1 MFSGYRLKQL
11 RKEHYLSQEELGQ
24 ILGVSKVSVS
34 GYEKGMRVP
43 SMDVLITMIKLFDV
57 SADYL
62 LGREVNAVCED
73 EMNMVIKLSSV
84 DIEIIEELHSKPD
97 LYNKIA
103 ENPQRFFAPYTKK
116 DI

>member
-73 EMNMVIKLSSV
+73 
-84 DIEIIEELHSKPD
+84 
-97 LYNKIA
+97 
-103 ENPQRFFAPYTKK
+103 
-116 DI
+116 

>member
-73 EMNMVIKLSSV
+73 EMNMAIKLSSI
-84 DIEIIEELHSKPD
+84 DIEIILW
-97 LYNKIA
+97 
-103 ENPQRFFAPYTKK
+103 KK
-116 DI
+116 EYHDRCCWII

>member
-11 RKEHYLSQEELGQ
+11 RKEHDLSQEELGQ

-34 GYEKGMRVP
+34 GYEKGTRVP
-43 SMDVLITMIKLFDV
+43 SMDILLTMLKLFDIP
-57 SADYL
+57 ADYL
-62 LGREVNAVCED
+62 LGREVDAVCEN
-73 EMNMVIKLSSV
+73 EMNMIIKLSSI
-84 DIEIIEELHSKPD
+84 DIEIIEELRSKPD

-103 ENPQRFFAPYTKK
+103 ENPQRFFAPYNKK